1 MPLLQWALSRFPA
14 LVHYRWEHQPKGDIG
29 VATAQDGGTMQQMGK
44 IAQAIQTIDRS
55 IRSIRGMRV
64 ILDDDLARLY
74 EVETKAL
81 NRAVKRN
88 LFRFPMDFMFRLSV
102 DEHASALRCQFG
114 TSKGRGG
121 RRYLPFAFTEQ
132 GVAMLSSV
140 LSSRRA
146 IEVNIEIMR
155 AFVRL
160 RHILAANA
168 DLASKIDALE
178 ANITKHRDENAKRH
192 ADHEK
197 HIRVV
202 FETLRRLLDDN
213 TNIDPPSRIGFDVK

>member
-1 MPLLQWALSRFPA
+1 M
-14 LVHYRWEHQPKGDIG
+14 
-29 VATAQDGGTMQQMGK
+29 GT
-44 IAQAIQTIDRS
+44 IAQTIQTIDRS
-55 IRSIRGMRV
+55 ILSIRGQRV

-74 EVETKAL
+74 EVETGAL

-88 LFRFPMDFMFRLSV
+88 VFRFPADFMFQLTT
-102 DEHASALRCQFG
+102 DEQAWALKCQSG
-114 TSKGRGG
+114 ISKGRGG
-121 RRYLPFAFTEQ
+121 RRYRPFAFTEQ

-168 DLASKIDALE
+168 DIANKLDALE
-178 ANITKHRDENAKRH
+178 AQFTKHQHENAKRH

-202 FETLRRLLDDN
+202 FETLRRLLGEDKDRE
-213 TNIDPPSRIGFDVK
+213 PPSRIGFDIT